1 MRNLPTSSVPILV
14 NSDLK
19 QLLEIAI
26 KENKPAFV
34 ADLLSSELLLPQ
46 LFLAIKSLS
55 VLSMKAGYEVYHSE
69 MVPRSRQSL
78 AVSHHGLDMDAYVHF
93 TSPLHRY
100 VDVVTHR

>member
-34 ADLLSSELLLPQ
+34 ADLLSSERLLPQ
-46 LFLAIKSLS
+46 LFLAINSLS
-55 VLSMKAGYEVYHSE
+55 VLSKKAGYEVYHSE
-69 MVPRSRQSL
+69 MVPRNRKS
-78 AVSHHGLDMDAYVHF
+78 VSHHGLDMDAYVHF